1 MEHSS
6 TIAGNFFSEAGTAL
20 IAALDRHER
29 ERDPAR
35 LLDGSESELT
45 ERWAGS
51 AVKLK
56 DHAGWLVVPGSN
68 PVRVASGGR
77 QVRAFDGGVF
87 GGRPKYYGMAWLV
100 ANADAVALG
109 SLTLADGAGSRST
122 FRDGLTGDD
131 TKLVAEND
139 STDGQ

>member
-1 MEHSS
+1 MAHSS
-6 TIAGNFFSEAGTAL
+6 TITGNIFFEAGKAL

-100 ANADAVALG
+100 ANADAVALS
-109 SLTLADGAGSRST
+109 SLTLADGAGSRSK
-122 FRDGLTGDD
+122 
-131 TKLVAEND
+131 KLPIW
-139 STDGQ
+139 